1 MSKKKKK
8 ERISAPIVITAHNNA
23 DFDSLAA
30 MIAASKLYEGA
41 VLVFPGSQEK
51 NLRNFFIQSAT
62 YLFNFQNAR
71 DIDPDSVETLVVVDT
86 RQRSRLGHVS
96 AILERA
102 DKGEVKVHVWDH
114 HPDST
119 EEGEDIEYDEGTIV
133 PWGSATAILVDR
145 IKERG
150 ITLTEDEATIMALG
164 IYEDTGAFTFGSTTE
179 HDFYAGAYLKSQ
191 GMDLNV
197 VADILHRDLTAEQIS
212 ILNDLLESAMTHEI
226 NGVPV
231 VVAEVS
237 IDEFVGDFALLA
249 HKLMDMENVRVLFAL
264 GMMRDRVHVV
274 ARSRTP
280 DVDVSVICKSL
291 GGGGHEFAASATVKD
306 RTLTQVK
313 DELFAL
319 LYSHINPQRLVRD
332 LMNSPA
338 IVVYE
343 DDPIDTAVD
352 IMTRYGFKALPVLT
366 RDTES
371 CAGILDHATADK
383 AKAHGLGNVPVDTY
397 MSRECQI
404 INPESDL
411 YPVMEIIVGGG
422 QRLCPVVEDGKIIG
436 VITRTDLINHL
447 IEEPAR
453 IPETLLPERGTRE
466 RSIRSLMRERLPQ
479 DRLELLEEAGRLA
492 ESMHCQVFAVG
503 GFVRDILLRREN
515 LDVDLVVEGDGIDFA
530 RALGKKLGGRVRAHK
545 KFRTAVIV
553 YTPPGESENG
563 KAPEEQKVDVATARL
578 EYYEYPAA
586 LPTVELSSIKMDL
599 FRRDFTVNAL
609 AVQLNPDDF
618 GRLVDFFGAQRDI
631 KERVIRVL
639 HSLSF
644 VEDPT
649 RILRAIRFEQ
659 RFHFR
664 IGKQTTRLIKNAIQL
679 KLIDRLSGARLFN
692 ELKLMLRE
700 KDFVLDLL
708 RMEEFEV
715 LKAIYPAFAITQK
728 VEILLREIEKVLNW
742 YALLYEPT
750 APRQWLLVL
759 MGLTERFS
767 DEDAR
772 GVATRL
778 AMPPRD
784 RREFLHLRK
793 QCMAVLDQL
802 NTWKYED
809 GSRSGLYFIL
819 ESLALEGILFIMA
832 RTKEEELRKHISLHL
847 TKLSHEELEITG
859 EDLIAMG
866 LEPGPHFSEILR
878 TVLAAKLDGHA
889 PTLLAELGYAE
900 RLVRQMR
907 RGDTQQK
914 KPKKG

>member
-1 MSKKKKK
+1 MSKKKK
-8 ERISAPIVITAHNNA
+8 ERVSAPVVITAHVNA

-30 MIAASKLYEGA
+30 MIAASKLYDNA
-41 VLVFPGSQEK
+41 ALVFPGSQEK

-86 RQRSRLGHVS
+86 RQRSRLGHVN

-114 HPDST
+114 HPDSS
-119 EEGEDIEYDEGTIV
+119 EEGEDIKYDEGTVV
-133 PWGSATAILVDR
+133 PWGSATAILVDQ
-145 IKERG
+145 IEKRG
-150 ITLTEDEATIMALG
+150 ITLTEDEATMMALG
-164 IYEDTGAFTFGSTTE
+164 IYEDTGAFTFASTTE
-179 HDFYAGAYLKSQ
+179 HDFHAGAYLKSQ

-231 VVAEVS
+231 VVAEVT

-319 LYSHINPQRLVRD
+319 LYSHINPQRLARD

-338 IVVYE
+338 VAVYE

-366 RDTES
+366 RDAES

-383 AKAHGLGNVPVDTY
+383 AKAHGLGHVSVDAY

-422 QRLCPVVEDGKIIG
+422 QRLCPVVEDGRIIG

-453 IPETLLPERGTRE
+453 IPETLLPERRTRE

-479 DRLELLEEAGRLA
+479 DRLEILEEAGRLA
-492 ESMHCQVFAVG
+492 ESMSYQIYAVG

-515 LDVDLVVEGDGIDFA
+515 LDVDLVVEGDGIAFA
-530 RALGKKLGGRVRAHK
+530 RALARKLGGRVRAHK

-553 YTPPGESENG
+553 YTPPGEGENG
-563 KAPEEQKVDVATARL
+563 KPLEEQKVDVATARL

-609 AVQLNPDDF
+609 AVQLNPNDF

-700 KDFVLDLL
+700 KDFLLDLL
-708 RMEEFEV
+708 RMEEFDV
-715 LKAIYPAFAITQK
+715 LKAIYPAFAITQR
-728 VEILLREIEKVLNW
+728 EETLLREIEKVLNW

-750 APRQWLLVL
+750 APRQWLLGL

-778 AMPPRD
+778 AMPPKD
-784 RREFLHLRK
+784 RREFLYLRK
-793 QCMAVLDQL
+793 QCMAVLEQL

-819 ESLALEGILFIMA
+819 EPLALEGILFIMA
-832 RTKEEELRKHISLHL
+832 RTRDEDLRKHISLHL
-847 TKLSHEELEITG
+847 TKLTHEELEITG

-866 LEPGPHFSEILR
+866 LEPGPHFSQILR
-878 TVLAAKLDGHA
+878 AVLAAKLDGHA

-907 RGDTQQK
+907 RGEAGALRNK
-914 KPKKG
+914 

>member
-8 ERISAPIVITAHNNA
+8 ERIKAPIVITSHVNA
-23 DFDSLAA
+23 DFDCLAA
-30 MIAASKLYEGA
+30 MIAASKLYQGA
-41 VLVFPGSQEK
+41 ALAFPGSQEK

-62 YLFNFQNAR
+62 YLFNFQNPR

-86 RQRSRLGHVS
+86 RQRSRLAHVEP
-96 AILERA
+96 ILERA

-114 HPDST
+114 HPDSS
-119 EEGEDIEYDEGTIV
+119 EEGEDIAYDEGAV
-133 PWGSATAILVDR
+133 VFWGSATAILVDR
-145 IKERG
+145 IEKRG
-150 ITLTEDEATIMALG
+150 IRLTEDESTMMALG
-164 IYEDTGAFTFGSTTE
+164 IYEDTGSFTFASTTE
-179 HDFYAGAYLKSQ
+179 HDFLAGAYLKSQ

-197 VADILHRDLTAEQIS
+197 VTDILHRDLTAEQIS
-212 ILNDLLESAMTHEI
+212 ILNDLLESAVTHEI

-231 VVAEVS
+231 VVAEVA
-237 IDEFVGDFALLA
+237 IDEFMGDFALLA
-249 HKLMDMENVRVLFAL
+249 HKLLEMENIRVLFAL

-332 LMNSPA
+332 LMTSPV
-338 IVVYE
+338 ISIHE
-343 DDPIDTAVD
+343 DEPIDAAVEV
-352 IMTRYGFKALPVLT
+352 MTRYGLKAVPVLS
-366 RDTES
+366 RENDS

-383 AKAHGLGNVPVDTY
+383 AKAHGLGQVTVDAY
-397 MSRECQI
+397 MSRDCQV
-404 INPESDL
+404 INPASDL
-411 YPVMEIIVGGG
+411 YPVMEIIVGMG
-422 QRLCPVVEDGKIIG
+422 QRLCPVVEDGMVVG
-436 VITRTDLINHL
+436 VVTRTDLINHL

-453 IPETLLPERGTRE
+453 IPETLLPERRSRE
-466 RSIRSLMRERLPQ
+466 RSIRSLMRERLTEH
-479 DRLELLEEAGRLA
+479 RLQLLEEAGRLA
-492 ESMHCQVFAVG
+492 ESMNHQVFAVG
-503 GFVRDILLRREN
+503 GFVRDLLLRRDV
-515 LDVDLVVEGDGIDFA
+515 LDMDLVVEGDGIAFA
-530 RALGKKLGGRVRAHK
+530 RALAKKLGGRVRAHK

-553 YTPPGESENG
+553 YTPPGEGENG
-563 KAPEEQKVDVATARL
+563 LPPEEQKVDVATARL

-599 FRRDFTVNAL
+599 FRRDFTINAL
-609 AVQLNPDDF
+609 AVQLNPEDF

-679 KLIDRLSGARLFN
+679 KLVDRLSGARLFN

-700 KDFVLDLL
+700 KDFLLDLL
-708 RMEEFEV
+708 RMEEFDV
-715 LKAIYPAFAITQK
+715 LKAIYPAFSMSQR
-728 VEILLREIEKVLNW
+728 VEKLLREIEKVLNW

-772 GVATRL
+772 GVANRL
-778 AMPPRD
+778 AIPPRE
-784 RREFLHLRK
+784 RREYLHLRS
-793 QCMAVLDQL
+793 QCVETLDRL
-802 NTWKYED
+802 NNWKYAD

-819 ESLALEGILFIMA
+819 ETLPLEGILFIMA
-832 RTKEEELRKHISLHL
+832 RTRDEELRKHISLHL
-847 TKLSHEELEITG
+847 TKLSHEALEITG

-866 LEPGPHFSEILR
+866 LQPGPNFGRILR
-878 TVLAAKLDGHA
+878 DVLAAKLDGQA

-900 RLVRQMR
+900 RLVREMR
-907 RGDTQQK
+907 RSGGSGKKRTQ
-914 KPKKG
+914 